1 MSSKETAESHMHTHK
16 TTTKRLKKIFDFGSI
31 FTQVLTGGFLGG
43 GFGVSTVLSGIHR
56 VGRLPGTNV
65 RRFPFSEK
73 KKKSIIINYCNT
85 CS

>member
-1 MSSKETAESHMHTHK
+1 MHTHK
-16 TTTKRLKKIFDFGSI
+16 TTTKRLKENLFDFGSI

-65 RRFPFSEK
+65 RRFPFSDNK
-73 KKKSIIINYCNT
+73 KDKKVNHY
-85 CS
+85 